1 MLIIRIPLVIAFFL
15 LVAALGAL
23 ACLFRP
29 FHPDNTRLFA
39 HFYSRY
45 GLKLLGLKL
54 SIDTSAIE
62 QHLTKNKTA
71 VYIANHQDNLDLFV
85 TGAAVQKRT
94 VTIGKKSLKYL
105 PLFGQLYW
113 LAGNI
118 FIDRK
123 NTNKSSET
131 LNSSTLALQE
141 ENTSIWVFAEGTRNR
156 GKNMLPF
163 KSGAF
168 RMAIEA
174 QVPIIP
180 ICVSS
185 YVNHMNLSKL
195 DAGKVSIKILP
206 QIDTK
211 GLSASDCKAL
221 QENCWNT
228 MNNEIAQ
235 LDREIYSQ

>member
-1 MLIIRIPLVIAFFL
+1 MLIIRIPLVITFFL
-15 LVAALGAL
+15 LVAALGTL

-54 SIDTSAIE
+54 SIDTTSIQKHLN
-62 QHLTKNKTA
+62 QHKTA
-71 VYIANHQDNLDLFV
+71 VYVANHQDNLDLFV

-113 LAGNI
+113 LAGNV

-141 ENTSIWVFAEGTRNR
+141 EDTSIWVFAEGTRNR

-185 YVNHMNLSKL
+185 YVNHMNLNRL
-195 DAGKVSIKILP
+195 DAGKVSIRILP
-206 QIDTK
+206 EMDTQ
-211 GLSASDCKAL
+211 GLSVSDCKSL
-221 QENCWNT
+221 QEECWNK
-228 MNNEIAQ
+228 MSKEIAQ
-235 LDREIYSQ
+235 LDRETYK

>member
-1 MLIIRIPLVIAFFL
+1 MLIIRIPLVITFFL
-15 LVAALGAL
+15 LVAALGTL

-54 SIDTSAIE
+54 SIDTTSIQKHLN
-62 QHLTKNKTA
+62 QHKTA
-71 VYIANHQDNLDLFV
+71 VYVANHQDNLDLFV

-113 LAGNI
+113 LAGNV

-141 ENTSIWVFAEGTRNR
+141 EDTSIWVFAEGTRNR

-185 YVNHMNLSKL
+185 YVNHMNLNRL
-195 DAGKVSIKILP
+195 NAGKVSIKILP
-206 QIDTK
+206 EMNTQ
-211 GLSASDCKAL
+211 GLSASDCKSL
-221 QENCWNT
+221 QEECWNR
-228 MNNEIAQ
+228 MSKEIAQ
-235 LDREIYSQ
+235 LDRETYK